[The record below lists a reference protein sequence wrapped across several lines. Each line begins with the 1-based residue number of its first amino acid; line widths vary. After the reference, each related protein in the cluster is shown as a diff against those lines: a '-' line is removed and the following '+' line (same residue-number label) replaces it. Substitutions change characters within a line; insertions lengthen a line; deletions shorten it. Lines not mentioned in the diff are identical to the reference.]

1 MNKYSEKLQEV
12 LKILNGF
19 TYWEAKE
26 FLSIIEAAIKDA
38 TLSTD
43 KINVKK
49 YL

>member
-26 FLSIIEAAIKDA
+26 FLAIIESAIKDA
-38 TLSTD
+38 PISTD
-43 KINVKK
+43 KVNAEK